1 VRIAPRRA
9 AGALALGRVALGV
22 AVLVAPETV
31 TSRWL
36 GEHARHPAVRYLAH
50 SLGVRDVALG
60 ALALGSLR
68 DRRFAAETQVACATA
83 DAVDALATF
92 SARAELPPAGALG
105 TVAVAG
111 AAAVAE
117 LWLARRLASG

>member
-1 VRIAPRRA
+1 MRIAPRA
-9 AGALALGRVALGV
+9 VAGALALGRVGLGA
-22 AVLVAPETV
+22 AVLVAPEGV

-36 GEHARHPAVRYLAH
+36 GEHAQHPAVRYLAH

-60 ALALGSLR
+60 ALALRSLR
-68 DRRFAAETQVACATA
+68 DRRFAAETQVACAMA
-83 DAVDALATF
+83 DAVDAIATF

-111 AAAVAE
+111 TAAAAE